1 MEKVQKR
8 EMRSTLQVAQND
20 VRESLSKHPEP
31 YSVFSHILAPVISKS
46 YHICSLMNSN
56 VY

>member
-1 MEKVQKR
+1 METVQKR
-8 EMRSTLQVAQND
+8 EMGSTLYVAQND
-20 VRESLSKHPEP
+20 VGESISKHPEP
-31 YSVFSHILAPVISKS
+31 YPVFSHILAPGISKT